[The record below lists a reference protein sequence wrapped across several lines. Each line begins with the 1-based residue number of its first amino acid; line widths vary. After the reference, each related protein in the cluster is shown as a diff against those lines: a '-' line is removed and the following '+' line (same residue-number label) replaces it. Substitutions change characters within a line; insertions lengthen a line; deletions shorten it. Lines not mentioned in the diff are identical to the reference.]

1 MSVRFSRRGLLLA
14 LLAVGSSPSLG
25 GPLLPPP
32 GPIASTMKTLA
43 EVEPRTAINAVNTPG
58 NNVAVFRITQPGSY
72 YLTGDVSVSGN
83 QPGILISA
91 SNVTIDLNG
100 FTISGSG
107 GSNLLQQGI
116 TTSGSVVRVKV
127 RNGTIVGLG
136 ADGILLD
143 SGAAVPQHH
152 VVEDVTVR
160 ACAGS
165 GIRIAGGVVR
175 NARISGCVKHG
186 IHAVGNHEVLIEQ
199 CLISDIGEEGI
210 RASRATV
217 VNSTISRCGVS
228 GIQITRG
235 AVRACTLIENGRGVS
250 IDPNGPAFGV
260 LVEDSLFVDNLN
272 GVMGGGWNNMIR
284 RNVIRA
290 DETRRNWGIY
300 LTGAGHVVEENMV
313 TFMTDGIQ
321 VTGSA
326 NLIRA
331 NTIITCIRA
340 FNLAAGN
347 RVGTIVNPTSSPA
360 IVGSSGGG
368 LGTTDPHANFA
379 Y

>member
-1 MSVRFSRRGLLLA
+1 MSVRFSRRGLFLA
-14 LLAVGSSPSLG
+14 LLAMGSSPSLG

-58 NNVAVFRITQPGSY
+58 ANVAVFRITQPGSY
-72 YLTGDVSVSGN
+72 YLTGDVSVSGHMV
-83 QPGILISA
+83 GILVGA
-91 SNVTIDLNG
+91 SDVTVDLNG

-107 GSNLLQQGI
+107 SSPYQNGVQSV
-116 TTSGSVVRVKV
+116 TSAVRVTV
-127 RNGTIVGLG
+127 RNGTIVGMGNNGIYLEG
-136 ADGILLD
+136 NADF
-143 SGAAVPQHH
+143 PQHH
-152 VVEDVTVR
+152 TIEDVTVR
-160 ACAGS
+160 GTS
-165 GIRIAGGVVR
+165 GPGIRVAGGVVR
-175 NARISGCVKHG
+175 NARISGSGSGVVG
-186 IHAVGNHEVLIEQ
+186 TGNHDLLVEH
-199 CLISDIGEEGI
+199 CLISDSAHYGI
-210 RASRATV
+210 SASRATV
-217 VNSTISRCGVS
+217 LNSTLSHNGYAGVR
-228 GIQITRG
+228 IMRG
-235 AVRACTLIENGRGVS
+235 VVRGCTLTANARGVS
-250 IDPNGPAFGV
+250 IEHNAPTYGV
-260 LVEDSLFVDNLN
+260 LVEDCLLIDNAM
-272 GVMGGGWNNMIR
+272 GVTGGGFNNMIR

-290 DETRRNWGIY
+290 DGFRRDFGIS
-300 LTGAGHVVEENMV
+300 LSGAGHVIEENMV
-313 TFMTDGIQ
+313 TYMTDGIQ

-326 NLIRA
+326 NLIRG